1 MKLNVKLTADEL
13 MDVLEAAETEAF
25 NRSWPVEWNG
35 EPDNDV
41 CADIFAIMDAGLS
54 TIGIE
59 IEEEIEAEDE
69 MDEDELEDWDEDEES
84 EDEESEP
91 DPIEDMIFVQD
102 GKRCISSDNARLL
115 FTNMLAV
122 VEDMYEDMSSEARFE
137 LAKHLLIEFSK
148 ERRIE
153 WVVGE

>member
-13 MDVLEAAETEAF
+13 MDVLEAAEIEAF

-35 EPDNDV
+35 EPDNEV

-54 TIGIE
+54 AIGIE
-59 IEEEIEAEDE
+59 IEEEIEVE
-69 MDEDELEDWDEDEES
+69 DEDELEDWDEDEES
-84 EDEESEP
+84 EDEEPEP

-122 VEDMYEDMSSEARFE
+122 VKDMCEDMSSEAQFD